1 MAWPYSAGPGAA
13 SSACSGLSPPTAATQ
28 TGHHPLPWQQRL
40 PRLDRV
46 SQPSMIAAAAPLR
59 GSSLACINNPTVTN
73 YCCIAE
79 LPRLT

>member
-28 TGHHPLPWQQRL
+28 TGHPLPWQQRL